1 MNAKDVELLTERELE
16 VMHVF
21 WASGEMTANDA
32 RDRLESEGRT
42 LTYTTVANLCRL
54 LAEKGFLE
62 RLGESRPYTF
72 RPAKSFGEVS
82 SNLVSDLVQ
91 KLFRGSREQLLLQVL
106 SPQQL
111 SRKKQK
117 LLQQLLDDLDDGEG
131 ATP

>member
-1 MNAKDVELLTERELE
+1 MELLTERELE

-21 WASGEMTANDA
+21 WASGEMTASDA
-32 RDRLESEGRT
+32 RDRLETEGRT

-54 LAEKGFLE
+54 LTEKGSLE
-62 RLGESRPYTF
+62 RLGESRPFTF
-72 RPAKSFGEVS
+72 RPAKSFEDVS
-82 SNLVSDLVQ
+82 SKLVRDMVE

-111 SRKKQK
+111 SKKKQK

-131 ATP
+131 TTR